1 MICLKLLKKNL
12 PVFTGG
18 LCVYFGVFN
27 VSTQRLCSPE
37 VCELG
42 PSQIFSEN
50 VSSFGLP
57 NSQEYGGA
65 FQSPYSAKH
74 LTPQPFFLSVL
85 VCYLFQ
91 LCISSQE
98 VGTNAFTVECFPQM
112 PNSSLK
118 EFHIRG
124 EMIASSDAI

>member
-1 MICLKLLKKNL
+1 ML
-12 PVFTGG
+12 
-18 LCVYFGVFN
+18 
-27 VSTQRLCSPE
+27 VSSMSVLSIFDTPE
-37 VCELG
+37 VCELE

-57 NSQEYGGA
+57 DAQEYGGA
-65 FQSPYSAKH
+65 FQSPYSPKH
-74 LTPQPFFLSVL
+74 LTPQPFFLSIS
-85 VCYLFQ
+85 VCYLFH

-98 VGTNAFTVECFPQM
+98 VGINAFTVKCFPQM

-124 EMIASSDAI
+124 EMMVSSDAI